1 VIAMMRKAAVLIGV
15 PVLLVLIIAN
25 AYIASRNFQVI
36 RANET
41 LKDQSAA
48 LQAEI
53 SGIELNL
60 VDVEAGQRGYL
71 LTGDS
76 SYLERYQH
84 AKEQLPAR
92 FSRLRSELSDR
103 PQDESASES
112 QLEALTLSKLAEAEE
127 TIRLRQQGYRHRAF
141 GIVDSNRGKQLMDDA
156 RLRVA
161 ALAAAETERSSQ
173 YQQQTVANI
182 DKAVKQIVISTA
194 ALLLLT
200 ALVFGIGWAHLRSL
214 EAAIARSNEVL
225 RAKSAQ
231 LESVALTVSQHLPEL
246 LIQVRDSASEFLSRF
261 VDYLPAGGQTQAA
274 EMVEMAER
282 SNRLITDSLKRSA
295 SNAA

>member
-1 VIAMMRKAAVLIGV
+1 MIAMMRKAAVLIGV